1 MKYFE
6 ESRKFLK
13 DGSAEI
19 FIANCKRKLKNI
31 NKSEEKKEASTI
43 ENKQEQTVDP
53 EKDAECEEII
63 KKKDYYEILGVTKES
78 TEEEVKRS
86 YKKLALKFHPD
97 KNQSQHAS
105 EAFKKVF

>member
-6 ESRKFLK
+6 ESRKYLK
-13 DGSAEI
+13 DGSADI
-19 FIANCKRKLKNI
+19 FIANCKRKLKSVGKN
-31 NKSEEKKEASTI
+31 EEKKEEPAT
-43 ENKQEQTVDP
+43 ENKTDQQVDP

-63 KKKDYYEILGVTKES
+63 KKKDYYDILGVSKES
-78 TEEEVKRS
+78 TDEEVKRA

-105 EAFKKVF
+105 EAFKKV